1 MAEAAAAESTPLRPM
16 LITFIELKSRLAV
29 LSESLSSFVFIVV
42 SMMKFSSGEKT
53 GNRLLFLFLS
63 VLFRNFVHL
72 RFINANFEA
81 IFKCYFYKNRSVF
94 SDGAHSAACWASD
107 LVRVE

>member
-1 MAEAAAAESTPLRPM
+1 MDYFCIYGIA
-16 LITFIELKSRLAV
+16 ICGI
-29 LSESLSSFVFIVV
+29 
-42 SMMKFSSGEKT
+42 
-53 GNRLLFLFLS
+53 
-63 VLFRNFVHL
+63 VHL

-107 LVRVE
+107 LVRVK

>member
-42 SMMKFSSGEKT
+42 SMMKFSSGKKT
-53 GNRLLFLFLS
+53 GNRLLFYF
-63 VLFRNFVHL
+63 FQ
-72 RFINANFEA
+72 
-81 IFKCYFYKNRSVF
+81 CYFEILSTYGLLTPILKQF
-94 SDGAHSAACWASD
+94 SNVTFIKID
-107 LVRVE
+107 LCFQMVLTQLPVGLLI

>member
-42 SMMKFSSGEKT
+42 SMMKFSSGEKKIN
-53 GNRLLFLFLS
+53 GLLLYLW
-63 VLFRNFVHL
+63 H
-72 RFINANFEA
+72 
-81 IFKCYFYKNRSVF
+81 CYLWHCPLTVY
-94 SDGAHSAACWASD
+94 
-107 LVRVE
+107 

>member
-29 LSESLSSFVFIVV
+29 LSESLSSVVFIVV
-42 SMMKFSSGEKT
+42 SMMKFSSGEKKNKWIT
-53 GNRLLFLFLS
+53 FVFVAL
-63 VLFRNFVHL
+63 LFRNFVHL

-81 IFKCYFYKNRSVF
+81 IFKCYFYKKI
-94 SDGAHSAACWASD
+94 D
-107 LVRVE
+107 LCFQMVLTQLPVGLLI